1 MSELDFLRLAAQHAK
16 YSSEDART
24 QNAVIL
30 HCGDYTIAAA
40 NRYAIRRWA
49 CGENLMPPLKYD
61 YIEHAERGAIYEA
74 ARRGRCT
81 AGATLYAVWF
91 SCPDCSRAII
101 GSGIKTV
108 VGSLHA
114 REATPE
120 RWAAAVAR
128 GESMLRDAGVNMR
141 WLADKVGVTI
151 RFDGKELQL

>member
-1 MSELDFLRLAAQHAK
+1 MSDLDFLRLAAQHAR

-24 QNAVIL
+24 QNAAIL

-40 NRYAIRRWA
+40 NRYPIRRWA
-49 CGENLMPPLKYD
+49 SGEYLNPPLKYE

-74 ARRGRCT
+74 ARSGRAT
-81 AGATLYAVWF
+81 DGATLYAVWF

-101 GSGIKTV
+101 GAGIKTV

-120 RWAAAVAR
+120 RWTVAVAR

-141 WLADKVGVTI
+141 WLADRVGVSI
-151 RFDGKELQL
+151 RFDGKELRL